1 MKSVLSVTVWLL
13 IVAIFVVIF
22 TALSS
27 RMPPSRSRVPLAS
40 GTAKP
45 GGGGGGV
52 VDLRTGVAST
62 RPVKAT
68 SQPVDSKPVATKP
81 PDKKPDDK
89 PAKKTVKNPG
99 CTTRQLAKYKPI
111 DTETVYHH
119 PSLIHYA
126 KLSSSPSP
134 DPVSLTFME
143 YVALMSAH
151 KFYRP
156 ERIMLHTYTDIT
168 GKYWDMVQNWTT
180 PIQVN
185 KLERVTHV
193 GGKKLHYITHQA
205 DYVKI
210 RTLWELG
217 GIISDFDVIIING
230 TRLKEMQKISEC
242 VLSIEHHS
250 GRYKDFINAGFNS
263 CIKGSAFVK
272 KWLDGYH
279 NDYRVGWIYNA
290 GQKPTDILISRT
302 SKVCFNMY
310 TVDRIAADPNWASF
324 SRWHKPNGVDWN
336 SKVAAH
342 YFNKN
347 LKALGES
354 AAKAN
359 DPMGEMLRYVLEA

>member
-1 MKSVLSVTVWLL
+1 MKAGLSLAAWLL
-13 IVAIFVVIF
+13 CTAFCIVVFIVVW
-22 TALSS
+22 S
-27 RMPPSRSRVPLAS
+27 RMPSSRSRHTIIGP
-40 GTAKP
+40 GT
-45 GGGGGGV
+45 GGV
-52 VDLRTGVAST
+52 IEMKRVAIPHETPTTRANHST
-62 RPVKAT
+62 SRPE
-68 SQPVDSKPVATKP
+68 QKPVTIPHETPTTHARP
-81 PDKKPDDK
+81 EQSR
-89 PAKKTVKNPG
+89 KNPG
-99 CTTRQLAKYKPI
+99 CITRELAKYKPI
-111 DTETVYHH
+111 DTGTVYHH

-230 TRLKEMQKISEC
+230 TRLKEMQRISEC
-242 VLSIEHHS
+242 VLSMEHHP
-250 GRYKDFINAGFNS
+250 GWAHLQDVMNAGFNS

-272 KWLDGYH
+272 KWLDGYLK
-279 NDYRVGWIYNA
+279 DYRPEWLYNA
-290 GQKPTDILISRT
+290 AQRPTGILISKT
-302 SKVCFNMY
+302 SEECFNMY
-310 TVDRIAADPNWASF
+310 VVDRIAADPNWVDF
-324 SRWHKPNGVDWN
+324 KRWRVPNAVDWRT
-336 SKVAAH
+336 KVAAH
-342 YFNKN
+342 YFNKD
-347 LKALGES
+347 LKVLDES
-354 AAKAN
+354 AVNADN
-359 DPMGEMLRYVLEA
+359 PMGEMLRHVLQA